1 MRRLVALLLFFA
13 AALPVA
19 AQKPWAEYDERQQ
32 QQILSSRRVSPEVR
46 EAYHN
51 LATLDTATH
60 NAAWRAVS
68 TPQRD
73 RRVASLHLCLYERM
87 RAKDATT
94 AAEDIAMLAA
104 YAEYVL
110 QRMEQ
115 AEHHYDLY
123 SYAFALG
130 RFDAV
135 QGKQRSQQVLRK
147 MLKRRLSRRYT
158 TTIATFRDAIDYARE
173 SSQLMLL
180 TDTDFTSPCP
190 IDGVMPTQISRT
202 YFEAQQGSVKP
213 LTANFK
219 ADSEPLAAIID
230 ECITHDGFYHL
241 ALSHNISK
249 HLDIILSQSPNG
261 GYFTLIDRNDT
272 PHTLPAPLYILP
284 DGRLF
289 AVGRGLYFAPQVICG
304 SLSDGV
310 LTIEGSLPIPRPT
323 EDIRCTERGLY
334 ISAADENLYL
344 FIE

>member
-1 MRRLVALLLFFA
+1 
-13 AALPVA
+13 
-19 AQKPWAEYDERQQ
+19 
-32 QQILSSRRVSPEVR
+32 
-46 EAYHN
+46 
-51 LATLDTATH
+51 
-60 NAAWRAVS
+60 
-68 TPQRD
+68 
-73 RRVASLHLCLYERM
+73 
-87 RAKDATT
+87 
-94 AAEDIAMLAA
+94 
-104 YAEYVL
+104 
-110 QRMEQ
+110 
-115 AEHHYDLY
+115 
-123 SYAFALG
+123 
-130 RFDAV
+130 
-135 QGKQRSQQVLRK
+135 
-147 MLKRRLSRRYT
+147 
-158 TTIATFRDAIDYARE
+158 
-173 SSQLMLL
+173 MLL

-190 IDGVMPTQISRT
+190 IDGVMPTQISRAD
-202 YFEAQQGSVKP
+202 FEAQQGSVKP
-213 LTANFK
+213 LTANFE

-230 ECITHDGFYHL
+230 ECITHDGFYYV

-249 HLDIILSQSPNG
+249 HFDIILSQSSNG